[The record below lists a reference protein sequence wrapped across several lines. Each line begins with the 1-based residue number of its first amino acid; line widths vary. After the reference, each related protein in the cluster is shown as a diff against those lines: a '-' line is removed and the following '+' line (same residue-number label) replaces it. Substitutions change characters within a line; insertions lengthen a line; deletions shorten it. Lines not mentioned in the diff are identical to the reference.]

1 MPSLSFIR
9 RINLT
14 KPTALIEALT
24 ILAMYIVLYPYEV
37 HIIPVFGYSDL
48 RAVSDVH
55 LFIRAL
61 NFPSTLLIHTTYTRC
76 DRNMDRM

>member
-1 MPSLSFIR
+1 MLSLSFIR
-9 RINLT
+9 RTNL
-14 KPTALIEALT
+14 TALIEALT
-24 ILAMYIVLYPYEV
+24 ILAMYILYPYEV